1 MQDDVLHAEFTVYE
15 TIWYAA
21 YLRLGSAWDNKTR
34 EERINKLLEL
44 LEIDHRRNVIVG
56 DTRSKGISGGERKRL
71 ALAVELLTKPKLL
84 FLDEVLSK
92 LDLYL
97 INEITNFQTC
107 NARIPHEPQPTT
119 GKWYHLQSF

>member
-21 YLRLGSAWDNKTR
+21 FLRLGSAWDYQTR
-34 EERINKLLEL
+34 ENRINELLAL

-84 FLDEVLSK
+84 FLDEVGVFE
-92 LDLYL
+92 YNIL
-97 INEITNFQTC
+97 I
-107 NARIPHEPQPTT
+107 RR
-119 GKWYHLQSF
+119 L

>member
-21 YLRLGSAWDNKTR
+21 YLRLGSAWDSKAR
-34 EERINKLLEL
+34 EDRINEL
-44 LEIDHRRNVIVG
+44 LALVEIDHRRNVIVG

-84 FLDEVLSK
+84 FLDEVYIMLMTSYFMK
-92 LDLYL
+92 
-97 INEITNFQTC
+97 TNS
-107 NARIPHEPQPTT
+107 N
-119 GKWYHLQSF
+119 